1 MKKVTKKLKKIII
14 FLAIIIFT
22 FSSYGLY
29 KYKINQTAYDTFD
42 AVSLLRF
49 DAIQSFIEL
58 KNEMIS
64 ENLTTLTEL
73 NGIDNL
79 LKGLLPNYQYE
90 DEVDSQM
97 TLEKAFI
104 LDYFETYA
112 DAHQTLKH
120 IYLASEK
127 RGYLSWPHEEES
139 SNNLLN
145 TTWYKLAVAAEGEVV
160 NPSPYWDDEAEEYI
174 VRAVKAVYD
183 DNQELLGVIGIDY
196 TFDKLEDTLSYLQKK
211 AFERLVIFHENG
223 MVLMDSSHTLKTF
236 TFDSIVQ
243 RDKQGNFFITLE
255 GKTYLGRLHK
265 VDHTQLMILNLAEY
279 DALITS
285 SEQVE
290 RSRIIISVLTFTL
303 AGILIL
309 LLFYFVYYS
318 KILRKNIVEKEQFQK
333 ALENNIPGIVFRS
346 KAHWPWL
353 MIYMS
358 EGILEM
364 TGYEA
369 HAFLPPEHVY
379 QWRDLVLEE
388 DLDVLDAPIDLVIG
402 NEYNI
407 VYRIKKLSG
416 EIIWVS
422 EVGRVVQGGDGSLY
436 IDGVMLD
443 VTEKINNQQ
452 ALKKMNIE
460 LELTVDA
467 LQDKNTTLMEA
478 NLENQALY
486 EEMAA
491 AEETLRF
498 NYDELEAYRG
508 QLEEEKL
515 RYQLILKASKEAF
528 WEFNPE
534 SRAFVIA
541 NIFNWTEVSFK
552 NLDQFL
558 NRVHPEDRHALIWF
572 DDYHDDKYRM
582 MPEVYEVDARIEV
595 KESLYRWHHFM
606 GVVVQ
611 NVLGTPTKIVG
622 SLSDVHDSMIQKE
635 RIMFYAFHDSATGL
649 YNLDYLLERVS
660 SDLIKYGSDKQILLV
675 AGLLNYGKMVENYG
689 REKTDILLFQLGAS
703 LKNVFSHV
711 EDICTLTRGRFAIWL
726 RDLYNKNDVEH
737 AIREIENQVKTY
749 MYHEF
754 LSYGYGFVYSG
765 VMLGEEMYE
774 SQNALY
780 FAEVAFDFAEKEAV
794 FSKILWFDK
803 SMQEEKDR
811 AIVVDQHL
819 RNALAKN
826 EIYVVYQPQYDS
838 FDKKTLHGY
847 EALIRWENPELG
859 YVSPGEFI
867 PLAEENGV
875 IVEIGRFVI
884 NEAIKTIKAYEAQYQ
899 QAIKIAINASFKE
912 IVRDDYVTHL
922 IQQVEKYKIS
932 PKNLHIEITETAISE
947 YIDIVINNLNAL
959 NDYGFELHMDDF
971 GTGYSSLSQLGKL
984 PVNVLKIDQS
994 FVAKIETDK
1003 KMYELTQLIIQM
1015 GHGFHLKIIAEGVE
1029 RIEQYQLLDDM
1040 GCDYYQGYGM
1050 SKPILKDKV
1059 LEEKPKI

>member
-1 MKKVTKKLKKIII
+1 MKKFIII
-14 FLAIIIFT
+14 LAIVAFAL
-22 FSSYGLY
+22 SAYGLY
-29 KYKINQTAYDTFD
+29 KYKIIQAAYERFD
-42 AVSLLRF
+42 SVSLLRF
-49 DAIQSFIEL
+49 DAIESFIEL
-58 KNEMIS
+58 KNETIS
-64 ENLTTLTEL
+64 ENLETLASL
-73 NGIDNL
+73 NGIEEVL
-79 LKGLLPNYQYE
+79 RGLLPNYQYTDPLTNRLPVTQE
-90 DEVDSQM
+90 FV
-97 TLEKAFI
+97 

-112 DAHQTLKH
+112 RTHQTLKR
-120 IYLASEK
+120 IYMVGEK
-127 RGYLSWPHEEES
+127 GGYLSWPDTPEDLMHTPTNAS
-139 SNNLLN
+139 F
-145 TTWYKLAVAAEGEVV
+145 YKVAVAGKGDVV
-160 NPSPYWDDEAEEYI
+160 SPTPYWDEALDEYI
-174 VRAVKAVYD
+174 LRSVKAVRTEQGD
-183 DNQELLGVIGIDY
+183 LLGVIGIDY
-196 TFDKLEDTLSYLQKK
+196 TFDKMENALSYLQRQH
-211 AFERLVIFHENG
+211 FERIIILHENG
-223 MVLMDSSHTLKTF
+223 MVLLDSEQYLKTF
-236 TFDSIVQ
+236 TFDSIMQ
-243 RDKQGNFFITLE
+243 RDRYGNFFMTLE
-255 GKTYLGRLHK
+255 DTAYIGRLHK
-265 VDHTQLMILNLAEY
+265 VENTQLMILNLADYE
-279 DALITS
+279 ALMQN
-285 SEQVE
+285 SEQIE
-290 RSRIIISVLTFTL
+290 RNNIIVFVLMVSL
-303 AGILIL
+303 VGIVVL

-318 KILRKNIVEKEQFQK
+318 KILKKNIVEREQFQK

-353 MIYMS
+353 MVYMS
-358 EGILEM
+358 DGIVDM

-369 HAFLPPEHVY
+369 AGFLPPEHTY

-388 DLDVLDAPIDLVIG
+388 DLQVLDAPIDLNVG

-407 VYRIKKLSG
+407 VYRIKKMG
-416 EIIWVS
+416 GATIWVS
-422 EVGRVVQGGDGSLY
+422 EVGRVVKGGDGHLY

-443 VTEKINNQQ
+443 VTDKIHSQQ
-452 ALKKMNIE
+452 ALKAMNTE
-460 LELTVDA
+460 LELTVEA

-491 AEETLRF
+491 AEETLRY

-508 QLEEEKL
+508 KLEEEKM

-528 WEFNPE
+528 WEFNPHT
-534 SRAFVIA
+534 RGFVIA
-541 NIFNWTEVSFK
+541 NIFNWTEMSFE

-558 NRVHPEDRHALIWF
+558 NRIHPEDRHALIWF
-572 DDYHDDKYRM
+572 DDYNDNRLRQL
-582 MPEVYEVDARIEV
+582 PEIYEVDARIEV

-611 NVLGTPTKIVG
+611 NVLGTTTKIVG
-622 SLSDVHDSMIQKE
+622 SLSDVHDSVIQKE

-660 SDLIKYGSDKQILLV
+660 SDLAKYGSGKQILLV

-711 EDICTLTRGRFAIWL
+711 DDICTLSRGRFAIWL
-726 RDLYNKNDVEH
+726 RDLYNKNDVEY
-737 AIREIENQVKTY
+737 AIREIDNQVKAY
-749 MYHEF
+749 MYHEI
-754 LSYGYGFVYSG
+754 LNYGYGFVYSG
-765 VMLGEEMYE
+765 VILGDEMHE
-774 SQNALY
+774 SQNVLY
-780 FAEVAFDFAEKEAV
+780 YAEVAFDWAEKEAV
-794 FSKILWFDK
+794 TSKLLWFDK
-803 SMQEEKDR
+803 TMQEEKDR

-819 RNALAKN
+819 RNALAKG
-826 EIYVVYQPQYDS
+826 EIYVMYQPQYDGFS
-838 FDKKTLHGY
+838 KHKLHGY
-847 EALIRWENPELG
+847 EALIRWENTELG

-884 NEAIKTIKAYEAQYQ
+884 DEAIKTIKAYEAMHNFP
-899 QAIKIAINASFKE
+899 IKIAINASFKE
-912 IVRDDYVTHL
+912 IVRDDYVAHL
-922 IQQVEKYKIS
+922 IKQVEKYEVS

-959 NDYGFELHMDDF
+959 NAYGFELHMDDF

-1029 RIEQYQLLDDM
+1029 RIEQYRLLEDM

-1050 SKPILKDKV
+1050 SKPVSKDTV
-1059 LEEKPKI
+1059 LAEIPK